1 LPEIAER
8 RLITRALPPWFFV
21 IAVIFVLQ
29 TVSAALGRLVPVA
42 GPAFTAEFGWDESWV
57 GYLSAA
63 SIVGALFALTA
74 GIGIMRRMGGVRAFQ
89 VSLLVGAAALF
100 LYLIPSIALALI
112 ASACVGL
119 ATGTANPAGSEVLTR
134 LTPPAHR
141 NLVFSIKQA
150 GVPLGGVLGG
160 LAIPPLIEAMGWRLA
175 AALVAAVCI
184 AATLLTWPFRS
195 RIDLPREQRMQ
206 YRLDSFRL
214 TDILV
219 PLRSLAHGNRL
230 WWASWVGALL
240 AIPQAAWVTFLV
252 TYLVVVVGQ
261 SLSTAGLVFAVMQT
275 ASMFGRVT
283 LGWLADH
290 VASSTMTMAI
300 AALGSAASTIL
311 LGLSTSTWPLW
322 SFVVLGAVAGIAV
335 SGWNGVQIAEV
346 TRRSPPELIGETTA
360 GSVILIFVANMLTPI
375 AFAAFVAITGRYD
388 LAFLVCGVFSLVC
401 LPLLYGMGPKNESNR

>member
-1 LPEIAER
+1 
-8 RLITRALPPWFFV
+8 LITRALPTWFLV
-21 IAVIFVLQ
+21 IAVILVLQ
-29 TVSAALGRLVPVA
+29 TVSATLGRLVPIA
-42 GPAFTAEFGWDESWV
+42 GPAFTAEFGWNESWV
-57 GYLSAA
+57 GYLTAA
-63 SIVGALFALTA
+63 NIVGALFALTA
-74 GIGIMRRMGGVRAFQ
+74 GIGIMRRMGGVRALQ
-89 VSLLVGAAALF
+89 WSLLIGAAALL

-119 ATGTANPAGSEVLTR
+119 ANGTANPAGSEVLTR

-175 AALVAAVCI
+175 AVAVAAVCLI
-184 AATLLTWPFRS
+184 ATLLTWPFQS

-206 YRLDSFRL
+206 HRLDSFRL

-230 WWASWVGALL
+230 WRASWVGALL
-240 AIPQAAWVTFLV
+240 AVPQAAWVTFVV
-252 TYLVVVVGQ
+252 TYLVVALGQ

-275 ASMFGRVT
+275 TSMLGRVT
-283 LGWLADH
+283 LGWIADH
-290 VASSTMTMAI
+290 VASSTMTLAI
-300 AALGSAASTIL
+300 AALGSAVSTIL
-311 LGLSTSTWPLW
+311 LGFSTSAWPLW
-322 SFVVLGAVAGIAV
+322 SFVVLAAFAGIAV

-346 TRRSPPELIGETTA
+346 ARRSPPELIGETAA
-360 GSVILIFVANMLTPI
+360 GSVILIFIANMLTPI

-388 LAFLVCGVFSLVC
+388 LAFLVCGAFSLVC
-401 LPLLYGMGPKNESNR
+401 LPLLYGMGPKNEPEGDPRGR